1 LGVLLQIKGGKA
13 MGNILMTLIGIGMI
27 VPAYTCFKDVPFIGT
42 VFLMPGESILHA
54 KIVDPMVR
62 HALFM
67 VGTIFAA
74 SGIILQISA
83 GFDNAFNES
92 SRNTAQ
98 GKSAYK
104 EDGKG
109 QSVSGYGEEG

>member
-1 LGVLLQIKGGKA
+1 
-13 MGNILMTLIGIGMI
+13 MGNIIMTLIGIGMI
-27 VPAYTCFKDVPFIGT
+27 ASAYTCFKDVPFIGT
-42 VFLMPGESILHA
+42 LFLMPYENILNA
-54 KIVDPMVR
+54 RIVDPMVR

-92 SRNTAQ
+92 SHSTTK
-98 GKSAYK
+98 GKSTYK

-109 QSVSGYGEEG
+109 QSGSGYGEEG